1 MKNYI
6 KYGIIVLIGIVI
18 LIGAM
23 HAPNRQDLF
32 SIIMNIFT
40 KIVAVIT
47 ILGGLGGL
55 LIWSINRKQLQVSYK
70 EIKSREQAKHNI
82 PAKTL
87 AKTLLTALSVIA
99 VIALFS
105 FINSTPINWMR
116 MSISVLCYSLIYY
129 LIQYFYLKHKHHEN

>member
-55 LIWSINRKQLQVSYK
+55 LIWSINRKQ
-70 EIKSREQAKHNI
+70 
-82 PAKTL
+82 
-87 AKTLLTALSVIA
+87 
-99 VIALFS
+99 F
-105 FINSTPINWMR
+105 TPPLNLYVVQ
-116 MSISVLCYSLIYY
+116 SILRGYY
-129 LIQYFYLKHKHHEN
+129 RYAYLGL